1 MGYGSYSASDWKK
14 LKDSRKLDRGQSVEE
29 SLQEI
34 VVIRNMIPDISVQE
48 SALILKIIQTRHLL

>member
-29 SLQEI
+29 
-34 VVIRNMIPDISVQE
+34 VF
-48 SALILKIIQTRHLL
+48 TRSCCDWT